1 MTPSRS
7 TSRIESNPLRP
18 DSPPATCNPWDVAE
32 KNIYFIGIGGCGM
45 SGLAKMLKSRG
56 ANALGSDRAPS
67 SFTEDLEKN
76 ANISVQFDTQDSGDL
91 PEDCDLVIHSAAIA
105 PGNPQL
111 ATAVQRGVPVLSYA
125 EALGQLMLGRTG
137 VSIAGTHGKSTTTAM
152 LAHILIQ
159 CGKDPSFV
167 VGANCS
173 QIGGGSRTGS
183 RTIPDDPNSSP
194 GILLAE
200 ACEFNR
206 SFHHHKPTL
215 GCILNV
221 EEDHLDIYQSIG
233 AIINAFHDFAQM
245 IPAQKHGGYL
255 LIHHDQAHRT
265 QAAAGLDCKVE
276 TFGLSTQA
284 DWAIQFDPESNTVRI
299 IHENNE
305 VAHWHS
311 PIPGEHM
318 AMNAAAA
325 AVLAH
330 QLGVSD
336 WNRIAEVLELFAG
349 VDRRMQKLGK
359 RAVPGGHVTVYD
371 DYGHHPTEID
381 ATLRALRAYEK
392 PTGRLICV
400 FQPHQH
406 SRTRFLLDEFAT
418 SFESADIVI
427 VPHIYFVRDSEAE
440 KSKVSARDLVDRLR
454 RTSSTRAM
462 HLYPFE
468 AIVEQLE
475 NICQPN
481 DLLVVMGAG
490 PVWQVAHQFLRTT
503 TTA

>member
-1 MTPSRS
+1 MTPARS
-7 TSRIESNPLRP
+7 TSRIGSNPLRP
-18 DSPPATCNPWDVAE
+18 ESPPAACNPWDVAE
-32 KNIYFIGIGGCGM
+32 KNIYFVGIGGCGM

-56 ANALGSDRAPS
+56 ANSLGSDRVPS
-67 SFTEDLEKN
+67 PFTEDLEQN
-76 ANISVQFDTQDSGDL
+76 SRITVQFDTQDSGDL

-105 PGNPQL
+105 PSHPQL
-111 ATAVQRGVPVLSYA
+111 ATAVQRGLPVISYA
-125 EALGQLMLGRTG
+125 EALGKLMLGRTG

-152 LAHILIQ
+152 LAHVLIQ

-173 QIGGGSRTGS
+173 QIGGGARTGS
-183 RTIPDDPNSSP
+183 QIIPDDPNSAS

-221 EEDHLDIYQSIG
+221 EEDHLDIYQSID
-233 AIINAFHDFAQM
+233 AIVDAFHDFAQM
-245 IPAQKHGGYL
+245 IPAEKDGGYL

-265 QAAAGLDCKVE
+265 QTAAGLDCRVE

-284 DWAIQFDPESNTVRI
+284 DWAVQFDPESNTVRI
-299 IHENNE
+299 IRENNE

-311 PIPGEHM
+311 PVPGEHM

-330 QLGVSD
+330 QLGVFE
-336 WNRIAEVLELFAG
+336 WNRIAGALELFAG

-359 RAVPGGHVTVYD
+359 RNVPGGYVTVYD

-454 RTSSTRAM
+454 HTSSTKAM

-475 NICQPN
+475 NICKPD

-490 PVWQVAHQFLRTT
+490 PVWQVAHQFLRTS
-503 TTA
+503 TAD